1 MCIYSIWILEQFPKK
16 HMFHLNMTIYKFS
29 CNTGV
34 FLWWNTVTL
43 KVSAVA
49 LYCSLYMYMG
59 QVHNRLLYKA
69 IKEVKYLN
77 IPKTSDF
84 FSRKK
89 SLYFMHAQS
98 TNLKQ
103 SRAKNLTF
111 DLLEDNNFNLEFQTK
126 NLNP

>member
-1 MCIYSIWILEQFPKK
+1 
-16 HMFHLNMTIYKFS
+16 
-29 CNTGV
+29 
-34 FLWWNTVTL
+34 
-43 KVSAVA
+43 
-49 LYCSLYMYMG
+49 MG

-77 IPKTSDF
+77 IHKTSDLY
-84 FSRKK
+84 SRKK

-111 DLLEDNNFNLEFQTK
+111 DLLEENNFNLEFQTK
-126 NLNP
+126 TLNP